1 MILFLT
7 CLTMGLAIAV
17 GQNIPE
23 IRDTIHD
30 RHGHPY
36 VGTACY
42 LVTTSIGYALILW
55 LVAVALFGLAELTQQ
70 K

>member
-1 MILFLT
+1 MMIVLF
-7 CLTMGLAIAV
+7 CFAMGLAIAV

-36 VGTACY
+36 IGTASY
-42 LVTTSIGYALILW
+42 LATTSLSYGLILW
-55 LVAVALFGLAELTQQ
+55 LIAMAMLCMTDLAQ
-70 K
+70 